1 MIVPATDE
9 SIGRAARLLRD
20 GQLVSFPTET
30 VYGLGADAR
39 NAAAVQR
46 IFAAKKRPADHPLI
60 VHIADA
66 SVLPVLSVASLV
78 GFGAVVAALPALI
91 KPPPATNSRVL

>member
-9 SIGRAARLLRD
+9 SISRAARLLRD

-60 VHIADA
+60 VHIARYGRGWNFWWT
-66 SVLPVLSVASLV
+66 SRRR
-78 GFGAVVAALPALI
+78 LPA
-91 KPPPATNSRVL
+91 T